1 MYDNLD
7 TFTRRRFPLPVRHER
22 GEGEGEG
29 LPNNDDLLSPAL
41 SSIVPLE
48 EREQGPCALKEEY
61 CLALTLSLSPRE
73 RGQLLPLWK

>member
-7 TFTRRRFPLPVRHER
+7 TFTGCRFPLPVRHER

-29 LPNNDDLLSPAL
+29 LPNNDGLLSPAL

-48 EREQGPCALKEEY
+48 EREQAPCAIKEEF
-61 CLALTLSLSPRE
+61 CLTPELGDYFKVLMRRFLN
-73 RGQLLPLWK
+73 